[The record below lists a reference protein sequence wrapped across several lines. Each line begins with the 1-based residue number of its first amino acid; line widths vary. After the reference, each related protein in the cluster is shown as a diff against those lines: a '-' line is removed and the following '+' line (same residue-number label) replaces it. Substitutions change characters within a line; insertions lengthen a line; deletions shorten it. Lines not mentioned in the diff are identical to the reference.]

1 VNDAPIAD
9 TPARKVTLSPAETV
23 ADAARK
29 AIVFGAESLLRN
41 QAAAESG
48 EVEPL
53 HQLRVATRR
62 LRASVELFSSF
73 IYASQLRIF
82 RRDLPWLGSEAGAV
96 RECDVTAALI
106 ESRASKIDPD
116 LKDPIAPIVAALES
130 RRKLEFA
137 KLCELL
143 ESKRYRSL
151 LVKLSNPAIKKAGAD
166 RRLGVAAAQL
176 IRPAAHGASRFGK
189 RLADDAPAL
198 VFHKLRVRLK
208 RLRYEL
214 EMMAPLG
221 AKRQKKTLR
230 RLEDLQELLG
240 LYHDLTVAKAW
251 LLSYAETSGASPR
264 TLLAAGALIQS
275 LDRREDK
282 LRRRSMKAWRRF
294 ERSEIMLDAVEEL
307 RQAGKL
313 SLMPVT
319 SPVQA
324 IDARE
329 SDSSDQPEIARQE
342 IPETDSD
349 HIPDDSHSSAEANP

>member
-1 VNDAPIAD
+1 VNEAPTVEA
-9 TPARKVTLSPAETV
+9 PARKVTLSPVETV

-29 AIVFGAESLLRN
+29 AIAFGAESLLRN

-62 LRASVELFSSF
+62 LRASIELFSTF
-73 IYASQLRIF
+73 IYASQLKIF

-106 ESRASKIDPD
+106 AARASKIDPD
-116 LKDPIAPIVAALES
+116 LKDAIAPIVAALES

-143 ESKRYRSL
+143 ESRRYRSL

-166 RRLGVAAAQL
+166 RRLGAAAAQL
-176 IRPAAHGASRFGK
+176 IGPAAHGATRFGK

-198 VFHKLRVRLK
+198 IFHKLRVRLK

-221 AKRQKKTLR
+221 ARRHKKTLR

-251 LLSYAETSGASPR
+251 LLSYAETSGAPPK

-275 LDRREDK
+275 LDRREHK
-282 LRRRSMKAWRRF
+282 LRRRCMKEWRRF
-294 ERSEIMLDAVEEL
+294 ERSEIVRDAVEEL

-313 SLMPVT
+313 NLMQAT
-319 SPVQA
+319 SAPQA
-324 IDARE
+324 IDAGE
-329 SDSSDQPEIARQE
+329 SDSSDQSEVAAQEIAQ
-342 IPETDSD
+342 THSD
-349 HIPDDSHSSAEANP
+349 HSLDNPHSAAEANP

>member
-1 VNDAPIAD
+1 MNDAPTAEA
-9 TPARKVTLSPAETV
+9 PARKVTLSPAESV

-29 AIVFGAESLLRN
+29 AIAFGAEALLRN

-62 LRASVELFSSF
+62 LRASVELFSTF
-73 IYASQLRIF
+73 IYASQLKIF
-82 RRDLPWLGSEAGAV
+82 RRDLPWLGSEAGSV

-106 ESRASKIDPD
+106 AARASKIDPD
-116 LKDPIAPIVAALES
+116 LKYAIAPIVAALET
-130 RRKLEFA
+130 RRRLEFA

-143 ESKRYRSL
+143 ESRRYRSL

-166 RRLGVAAAQL
+166 RRLGIAAAQL
-176 IRPAAHGASRFGK
+176 IRPATHSASRFGK
-189 RLADDAPAL
+189 RLAGDAPAL

-230 RLEDLQELLG
+230 RLESLQEHLG
-240 LYHDLTVAKAW
+240 LYHDVTVAKAW
-251 LLSYAETSGASPR
+251 LLSYAETSGVPPK
-264 TLLAAGALIQS
+264 TLLAAGALMQS

-282 LRRRSMKAWRRF
+282 LRRRCMKEWRRF
-294 ERSEIMLDAVEEL
+294 ERSEIMHAAVEEL

-319 SPVQA
+319 SPVQTV
-324 IDARE
+324 DAVE
-329 SDSSDQPEIARQE
+329 SASDQSDSVQQE
-342 IPETDSD
+342 VTETDSD
-349 HIPDDSHSSAEANP
+349 HSLDNSHSAAEAQP